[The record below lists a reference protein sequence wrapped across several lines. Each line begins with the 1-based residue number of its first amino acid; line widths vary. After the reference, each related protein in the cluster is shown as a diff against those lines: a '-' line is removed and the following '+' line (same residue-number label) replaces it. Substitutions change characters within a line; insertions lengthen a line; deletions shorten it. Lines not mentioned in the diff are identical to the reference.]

1 MDFKFLNNNKNNISV
16 GSNDGALWQFVRVN
30 NLVQYDYDIFTDNHY
45 GIHSF
50 LNHFP
55 NNFIVCIISIK
66 GQDNVVHDID
76 NQGVGW
82 GFDIT
87 SELIAITWCR
97 FRNNTI

>member
-1 MDFKFLNNNKNNISV
+1 MDFKFLNKNDILEFYNN
-16 GSNDGALWQFVRVN
+16 GAIWEFVRVD
-30 NLVQYDYDIFTDNHY
+30 NLIQYDYDIFTDYHY

-55 NNFIVCIISIK
+55 NNFIVCIISIT

-76 NQGVGW
+76 NQGMGW

-87 SELIAITWCR
+87 SELIGITWCR
-97 FRNNTI
+97 FRNNAI